1 MTRYLSTLAL
11 ALAAAFLTPPVKA
24 EKVIMY
30 REGQLVN
37 PHDVAAVLGNKTRS
51 IRLLDDAPAAPTPTK
66 YVAAAAAALAKTS
79 ARAPARVSAAPD
91 DATAEAS
98 ALSLPVRFAFDSSE
112 ILPAA
117 RTQLDALAEGVKLL
131 APNSIVTVEGHTDA
145 VGSDAY
151 NLELSRS
158 RARAVRDYLVQRHGI
173 DGARLKTVGYGEA
186 RLVEAADPTAAVNRR
201 VQFRGS

>member
-1 MTRYLSTLAL
+1 M
-11 ALAAAFLTPPVKA
+11 
-24 EKVIMY
+24 
-30 REGQLVN
+30 
-37 PHDVAAVLGNKTRS
+37 
-51 IRLLDDAPAAPTPTK
+51 
-66 YVAAAAAALAKTS
+66 
-79 ARAPARVSAAPD
+79 
-91 DATAEAS
+91 
-98 ALSLPVRFAFDSSE
+98 
-112 ILPAA
+112 
-117 RTQLDALAEGVKLL
+117 AEGVKLL

>member
-1 MTRYLSTLAL
+1 
-11 ALAAAFLTPPVKA
+11 
-24 EKVIMY
+24 
-30 REGQLVN
+30 VN

-51 IRLLDDAPAAPTPTK
+51 IRLLDDAPATPATTK
-66 YVAAAAAALAKTS
+66 YVAAAAVALAKTS
-79 ARAPARVSAAPD
+79 TRAQASAPSAPAAPRDSND
-91 DATAEAS
+91 DDAS
-98 ALSLPVRFAFDSSE
+98 ALSLPVRFAFDSAD

-117 RTQLDALAEGVKLL
+117 RTQLDALADGIKLL
-131 APNSIVTVEGHTDA
+131 EPNSIVTVEGHTDG

-151 NLELSRS
+151 NLALSRS

-173 DGARLKTVGYGEA
+173 DAARLKTVGYGEA